1 MEDLGLK
8 DIKIKRKK
16 QTKNIVEKRSNYEK
30 TECTVLDIIF
40 HIKDKI
46 KEYDN
51 DIERLNIPLRH
62 LPEIQKKTLE
72 EVLHAI
78 EKKV

>member
-1 MEDLGLK
+1 MK
-8 DIKIKRKK
+8 
-16 QTKNIVEKRSNYEK
+16 K

-72 EVLHAI
+72 EGMGKGGVGHHI
-78 EKKV
+78 TKETETFISMR

>member
-1 MEDLGLK
+1 MK
-8 DIKIKRKK
+8 
-16 QTKNIVEKRSNYEK
+16 K